1 MFLHNFKNTFMVI
14 IRDRFLIFWSL
25 VFPIILGFF
34 FTIAL
39 GNMFDSWEFEPINV
53 SVSESLRDDIYFN
66 EFLDELEDEKIIKIH
81 EGEKLSDGE
90 ITAYIKDYDKIVF
103 KKSGI
108 YESLM
113 ENILNNYLRKANMYK
128 RISKEKAEYNIANLD
143 VNRNHFVDKS
153 RKNLNIINTFFY
165 SLIGMQALY
174 GYSLGLMIIYKH
186 EANLS
191 TLARRNSVA
200 PIRKTT
206 NLFSSLL
213 AGFLINFIIVLFTIF
228 VFNRLYGVDF
238 SNKLLPLIFLVALAS
253 VFGVLFGILI
263 GVSNKA
269 TIEIKNGIGIAI
281 TMLLS
286 YLSGMMNSDTKII
299 IQEKFPII
307 FKLNPVS
314 LINDGMYS
322 LYYYDGLERYWQDIK
337 YLSLLILVFGF
348 ISFIYTKGKQY
359 DSI

>member
-1 MFLHNFKNTFMVI
+1 MFLHNFKNTFTVI
-14 IRDRFLIFWSL
+14 IRDKFLIFWSL
-25 VFPIILGFF
+25 IFPIILGFF
-34 FTIAL
+34 FSIAL
-39 GNMFDSWEFEPINV
+39 GNMFDSWDFEPINV
-53 SVSESLRDDIYFN
+53 SVNESLRDDKYFN
-66 EFLDELEDEKIIKIH
+66 DFLNELESEKIIKIYDY
-81 EGEKLSDGE
+81 EKLSDGE
-90 ITAYIKDYDKIVF
+90 VTAYIKDHDKIVF

-128 RISKEKAEYNIANLD
+128 KISKDKPGYNIGNLD
-143 VNRNHFVDKS
+143 INRDHIIDKS

-165 SLIGMQALY
+165 ALIGMQALY
-174 GYSLGLMIIYKH
+174 GYSLGLMIVYKH

-200 PIRKTT
+200 PISKTT
-206 NLFSSLL
+206 NLLSSLL
-213 AGFLINFIIVLFTIF
+213 AGFIVNFTIVLFTIF
-228 VFNRLYGVDF
+228 IFNKLYGVDF
-238 SNKLLPLIFLVALAS
+238 SNKLLALIFLVALAS
-253 VFGVLFGILI
+253 IFGVLFGILI

-269 TIEIKNGIGIAI
+269 SIEIKNGIGIAI

-299 IQEKFPII
+299 IQEKFPLIN
-307 FKLNPVS
+307 KLNPVS
-314 LINDGMYS
+314 LINDGLYS
-322 LYYYDGLERYWQDIK
+322 LYYYDGLDRYWQDVK
-337 YLSLLILVFGF
+337 YLTLLILVFAL